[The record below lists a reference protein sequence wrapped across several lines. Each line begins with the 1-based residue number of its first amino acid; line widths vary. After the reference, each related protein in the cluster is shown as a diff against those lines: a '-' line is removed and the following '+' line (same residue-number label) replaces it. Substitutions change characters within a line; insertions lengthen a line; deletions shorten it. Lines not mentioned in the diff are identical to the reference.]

1 MNRSC
6 LRLSIVCAVAS
17 LCWPALGE
25 PGVTA
30 DAITFGQVAP
40 FEGPAAS
47 IGRGVR
53 TGLLAAFEEANRA
66 GGVKGRKLALISE
79 DDGYDPAKS
88 IEATKNMVSSG
99 KVFALIGSVGTPTS
113 AVIEPIATDARL
125 PFLAPFT
132 GAPFLREPFN
142 PNVVN
147 LNASYAQ
154 ETETMV
160 ERLTADRGISR
171 IAILH
176 QDDAMGRAVLMGIY
190 KALAK
195 RGLASVAEGVFE
207 RNTIAVKA
215 ALLKIQRTAPEAIIL
230 AGMYKPCAEFIR
242 LARELKLNALILV
255 GSYAGGN
262 ALLSELGPAGAG
274 VIVTQVVPLPED
286 ETLPVAARYRAAL
299 NSAAPSVK
307 PGVVTFQAYIAA
319 RFAIAVLEKE
329 QGEPVRAN
337 FLDTIFSSSFD
348 LGGITYT
355 FGPGSNQGTNDVFIT
370 VIQPDG
376 SYKAVHNLR
385 LSGNSW

>member
-215 ALLKIQRTAPEAIIL
+215 ALLKFKERLQRRSSSPVCTSP
-230 AGMYKPCAEFIR
+230 
-242 LARELKLNALILV
+242 ARSSS
-255 GSYAGGN
+255 GS
-262 ALLSELGPAGAG
+262 
-274 VIVTQVVPLPED
+274 
-286 ETLPVAARYRAAL
+286 
-299 NSAAPSVK
+299 
-307 PGVVTFQAYIAA
+307 
-319 RFAIAVLEKE
+319 
-329 QGEPVRAN
+329 RAN
-337 FLDTIFSSSFD
+337 
-348 LGGITYT
+348 
-355 FGPGSNQGTNDVFIT
+355 
-370 VIQPDG
+370 
-376 SYKAVHNLR
+376 
-385 LSGNSW
+385 